1 MTPEAV
7 RQLIRDRIEDGRLP
21 RVRTIE
27 LWQAPGFG
35 QTCDGC
41 DLAITTTEWMSL
53 ICADEWKAVRLHEDC
68 FVLWEEE
75 KRTAA

>member
-1 MTPEAV
+1 MV
-7 RQLIRDRIEDGRLP
+7 GFRVFGRLSYGRLP
-21 RVRTIE
+21 ASGKPAMVATSRSRR
-27 LWQAPGFG
+27 LSG
-35 QTCDGC
+35 
-41 DLAITTTEWMSL
+41 MRL

>member
-1 MTPEAV
+1 MV
-7 RQLIRDRIEDGRLP
+7 GFRVFGRLSYGK
-21 RVRTIE
+21 
-27 LWQAPGFG
+27 APGFG
-35 QTCDGC
+35 QACDGC
-41 DLAITTTEWMSL
+41 DRAITTTEWMSL